1 MTRKLMTAPDPN
13 LPYSTV
19 VSADGTTIAY
29 LTVGDGPAVI
39 VVPGVLSVASG
50 YLAFARALGAHY
62 TVHVMQRRGRDG
74 SGPQGADYS
83 IGKECADL
91 LALRAETGAE
101 LLVGHSYGGLVALE
115 SARGCPGIR
124 KVAVYEPGLSID
136 GSMPSDW
143 MLVYER
149 KLAQHKPFD
158 AFVEFVRA
166 LGPESVRRTP
176 RWVMRRMMPLVMAA
190 PERELVTG
198 LLAENLREHREIVRL
213 DNTYPCYREIEA
225 EVLFLQGGKDHAP
238 QADIDRATLE
248 YVIPRCTGHL
258 FPDLDHFGLDKHAPE
273 RVAGVIG
280 TFFSG

>member
-1 MTRKLMTAPDPN
+1 MTAPDPN
-13 LPYSTV
+13 VQYSTV

-29 LTVGDGPAVI
+29 LSVGSGPAVL
-39 VVPGVLSVASG
+39 VVPGALAVASG
-50 YLAFARALGAHY
+50 YLDFARALGAHF
-62 TVHVMQRRGRDG
+62 TVHVVERRGRGG

-83 IGKECADL
+83 IDKEREDL
-91 LALRAETGAE
+91 LALRAKTDARF
-101 LLVGHSYGGLVALE
+101 LVGHSYGGLVALE
-115 SARGCPGIR
+115 TARGCPEIG

-136 GSMPSDW
+136 GSIPCDW
-143 MLVYER
+143 MPVYER

-166 LGPESVRRTP
+166 MGPESARRAP
-176 RWVMRRMMPLVMAA
+176 RWVMRRMLPLFMEPA
-190 PERELVTG
+190 ERDLVTG
-198 LLAENLREHREIVRL
+198 QLAENLREHREIARL
-213 DNTYPCYREIEA
+213 DNTYPRYRDIEA
-225 EVLFLQGGKDHAP
+225 EVLILQGGKDHGP

-280 TFFSG
+280 TFFAG